1 MPDEKR
7 KQIMKE
13 ELDTLYKKKY
23 IQENVYHYV
32 LRAHKRYYDDLH
44 RVVESEK
51 ITHTVTS
58 SSQVKHEQKKVT
70 PQKKKLSAQ
79 EIRERNI
86 TWSLSIGVIFL
97 LIAGTF
103 LATSTWDILSN
114 WMKTGMIAFVSIM
127 FFGLA
132 IFTERMLKIKKTAFS
147 FHVLGS
153 LFLPIIILSIGFF
166 GQLGSYLSFDG
177 EGRFLLGALGSLI
190 ILPIYLMLAIKLQ
203 ARLFVW
209 FTYVIMT
216 FLVGFLLAWFDLP
229 IDGFYLSMMM
239 YNSALILI
247 YKPMNDRSRF
257 NFFTKELLLFLQAN
271 VILSTLLLLV
281 FYSNEFVHGFN
292 LILTAFI
299 YLAMIYVTKNKHYHF
314 VFTVMLVYG
323 AYQMIEFSSMSEVGP
338 IAYALLGFIFL
349 AIPKFGE
356 DKHNLAKIFNY
367 TSAFVSGCAFL
378 FITIQGFWVRADQP
392 SIVLCIAYV
401 LIAINFIYLAN
412 KTKKIFIHYLGPIFF
427 SMALLE
433 IIRIGQTIFGYDS
446 LVLPM
451 FFAAFSLYVVFGCL
465 LNVPFFQ
472 SIKSSSRDIA
482 ALIMI
487 LCFFLEWIINHWWQG
502 GMMLLFISLTALL
515 MIRFEKR
522 VIITKSQSAMWIHP
536 ITLGFAI
543 TMFYMEIQEK
553 QFFYHSL
560 VASEPVGFIIA
571 SLVVLVASGGWRYFK
586 KQRLYRPAFFVSQGF
601 YLFGMFATFHL
612 LHYDFNPTVRAT
624 IFFGGI
630 VMAYLLYRKT
640 TFIFTPYIVSSVTL
654 VFYLTALYAI
664 HGNVTITSELF
675 HSLQLPVGA
684 LLLLIIGSGIKTYD
698 RVLAKAFWW
707 VGHIYLPMALFSSM
721 LVYEEMIF
729 GAALLVTIIY
739 GYSLFKVTRE
749 WKVKTFLYACSTSF
763 WLTLTYLFYLIDW
776 NGYAHYAWLIT
787 SIALTATS
795 FWVASVWRKRI
806 SFYVIPFSMIGL
818 FIFILVD
825 PFNFQAFGMTI
836 LYAVLLLAFM
846 RLISWDLFTCV
857 PITFAFIAIVKFTF
871 SYPEMEYIFIFIFAI
886 LLFITGYILYP
897 SLYPAVK
904 NKLPIIDW
912 YTIFGFF
919 ALLSLYV
926 FAGDTLWENAFPGL
940 LISLGVLLQRK
951 RIPFI
956 PPKWV
961 IFFAVV
967 YLLEPYYTVL
977 NDIQVSELI
986 RVELYVLPWVGLTI
1000 LLKRFASKQQRMIVN
1015 YIQWGVLLV
1024 TSLILVQDAYQSGT
1038 IYDALI
1044 LGTLALVSLLCGM
1057 MFKLKA
1063 FFLIGV
1069 GVLLLNVL
1077 LQTRPLWG
1085 SMPWWAYLLIAGTI
1099 LIVVASYNEW
1109 HKQKTSEGKETFI
1122 SLFNKK
1128 VIQRMKKW
1136 D

>member
-44 RVVESEK
+44 RSVQSEK
-51 ITHTVTS
+51 THTVTS

-247 YKPMNDRSRF
+247 YKFMNNRSRF
-257 NFFTKELLLFLQAN
+257 TFFTKELLLFLQAN
-271 VILSTLLLLV
+271 VILSTLLLPV

-349 AIPKFGE
+349 ALPKFGE
-356 DKHNLAKIFNY
+356 DKHSLAKTFNY
-367 TSAFVSGCAFL
+367 TSAFISGCAFL
-378 FITIQGFWVRADQP
+378 FMTIQGFFIRADQP
-392 SIVLCIAYV
+392 SIVLFIAYV
-401 LIAINFIYLAN
+401 LIALNFIYLSN
-412 KTKKIFIHYLGPIFF
+412 KTKKAFIHYLGPIFL
-427 SMALLE
+427 SMALFE
-433 IIRIGQTIFGYDS
+433 AIRIGQTIFGYDS

-451 FFAAFSLYVVFGCL
+451 FFAAFVLYVLFGCL
-465 LNVPFFQ
+465 IKVPFFQ
-472 SIKSSSRDIA
+472 PIKSSSRDMA

-487 LCFFLEWIINHWWQG
+487 LCLLLEWMINHWWQVG
-502 GMMLLFISLTALL
+502 IMFLFISLTALL

-522 VIITKSQSAMWIHP
+522 VIIVETATWIHP
-536 ITLGFAI
+536 ITLGFAVS
-543 TMFYMEIQEK
+543 MFYMEIQEK
-553 QFFYHSL
+553 QFLYHSL
-560 VASEPVGFIIA
+560 GSLEPVGFIIA
-571 SLVVLVASGGWRYFK
+571 SLVVLVASVGWRFLK
-586 KQRLYRPAFFVSQGF
+586 KQRLYHHAFFVSQGF

-612 LHYDFNPTVRAT
+612 LHYDFNPVVRAT
-624 IFFGGI
+624 VFFGGI

-640 TFIFTPYIVSSVTL
+640 KWIFTPYIVSSVTL
-654 VFYLTALYAI
+654 IFYLTALYAI
-664 HGNVTITSELF
+664 HWNVTITSELF
-675 HSLQLPVGA
+675 HSLQLSVGA
-684 LLLLIIGSGIKTYD
+684 LLLLVIGNSIKIYD
-698 RVLAKAFWW
+698 IVLAKAFWW
-707 VGHIYLPMALFSSM
+707 VGHFYLPMALLSSM
-721 LVYEEMIF
+721 LVYEEMNF
-729 GAALLVTIIY
+729 WATLLATIIY
-739 GYSLFKVTRE
+739 GYSLFKVTTE

-763 WLTLTYLFYLIDW
+763 WLALTYLFYLIDW

-795 FWVASVWRKRI
+795 FWGASVWRKRI

-818 FIFILVD
+818 FIFILVN
-825 PFNFQAFGMTI
+825 PFNLQAFGVTI
-836 LYAVLLLAFM
+836 FYAVLLLAFI
-846 RLISWDLFTCV
+846 RLINWDLFTCI
-857 PITFAFIAIVKFTF
+857 PITFTFIAVVKFTF

-919 ALLSLYV
+919 ALFSLYG
-926 FAGDTLWENAFPGL
+926 FAGDALWENALPGL
-940 LISLGVLLQRK
+940 FISAGTLLQRK
-951 RIPFI
+951 RIPSI
-956 PPKWV
+956 TSKWV
-961 IFFAVV
+961 LFFAIV

-986 RVELYVLPWVGLTI
+986 RVELYVLPWIGLTI

-1015 YIQWGVLLV
+1015 YIQWAVLLV

-1057 MFKLKA
+1057 MFKLKS
-1063 FFLIGV
+1063 FFLIGT

-1109 HKQKTSEGKETFI
+1109 HKQKTSEGKETII